1 MTEEEKECREPHL
14 AGLAKFEAVPGRTE
28 NFFPHSIKCIEAN
41 SKEQLTAAGG
51 GENHPE

>member
-1 MTEEEKECREPHL
+1 MTEEEKECREPIL
-14 AGLAKFEAVPGRTE
+14 QAKFEAVPGRTE
-28 NFFPHSIKCIEAN
+28 NFFPHSIKSIAAN